1 MTTLRYISDLTKSN
15 ALCYALVIEA
25 FALYETVS

>member
-1 MTTLRYISDLTKSN
+1 MTTLRYISDSARFN

-25 FALYETVS
+25 FASYETVS